1 MLPNEL
7 YIKKGKRAVL
17 LFHAYTGSPNDVRM
31 LARRLERENYTVLAP
46 MFSGHGTKDPLNIL
60 NLTPD
65 IWIED
70 AMKALKKLTLMLMM
84 RT

>member
-46 MFSGHGTKDPLNIL
+46 MFSGHGTK
-60 NLTPD
+60 
-65 IWIED
+65 E
-70 AMKALKKLTLMLMM
+70 
-84 RT
+84 